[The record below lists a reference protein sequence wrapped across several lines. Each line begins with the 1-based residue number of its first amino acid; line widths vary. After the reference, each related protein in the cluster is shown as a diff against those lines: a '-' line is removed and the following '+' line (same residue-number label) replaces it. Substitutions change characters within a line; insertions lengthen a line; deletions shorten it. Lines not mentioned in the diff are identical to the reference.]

1 MLGPPKTRDLD
12 RPVLIAVESCVPKD
26 HLFRHLH
33 RVLDLSFVRD
43 LVADRYALGG
53 HPSIDPEVFFRL
65 HLIMFFSGIRSE
77 RQLLEQATY
86 NLAMRWYAGYNM
98 DEPLP
103 DHSSLSKIRARLGL
117 PVFRRFFE
125 AITEQCV
132 EAGLVRGDELIFDA
146 TKVRANAAM
155 DSLIP
160 RLQLLTEQHL
170 AALERRSRPPR
181 CGNRMTRAGIS
192 WRNVASTRIGHRS
205 TATSARATGR

>member
-1 MLGPPKTRDLD
+1 MLGPVKTRDLD
-12 RPVLIAVESCVPKD
+12 RPVLMSVESSVPKG

-43 LVADRYALGG
+43 LVADRYAVGG
-53 HPSIDPEVFFRL
+53 RPSIDPEVFFRL

-77 RQLLEQATY
+77 RQLLEQVSY
-86 NLAMRWYAGYNM
+86 NLAMRWHAGYDM

-132 EAGLVRGDELIFDA
+132 RAGLVRGGELIFDA
-146 TKVRANAAM
+146 TKVRANASM

-160 RLQLLTEQHL
+160 RLHLLTEEHL
-170 AALERRSRPPR
+170 AQLEP
-181 CGNRMTRAGIS
+181 GEQLTTLWEQN
-192 WRNVASTRIGHRS
+192 N
-205 TATSARATGR
+205 AR